1 MAMAKRNAKCR
12 AWSPSSKC
20 RRMVAKTAAASGG
33 RSSPSH
39 RPATP
44 RTSTLRTALTS
55 MRSSWIARLESNR
68 DARTPTAMAAKTMPT
83 PIRASSCWAAAGG
96 RWASQRRKASA
107 PMMAAAPIP
116 LIRARRQDRRVSAP
130 AQAPGIRLNGLPA
143 GLPAE
148 GLPSAATYRHA
159 QSGRTF
165 TLTTSNDNVRDTN
178 LLRSGQQSLNGPV
191 AAGGALLGR
200 VGLGALGDRTL
211 ERRSPGGMKR
221 KRLVGLAVRDAP
233 VGPAGGRVL
242 RAQLGQAFL
251 LGRQGGLEGVGK
263 LGVVHGDDPEASLQL
278 DHLHLSPCQLEIDRF
293 CHFLPL
299 IRYGATTLLRYYPEI
314 TTQSAPR
321 LCLEP
326 GSWLR
331 SESLPALDPD
341 RDGHVGGGAVS
352 VCRAEELVAQAK
364 RPDGPIASNE
374 ARRYVD
380 NYVAAADRSVG
391 AGRRLGG
398 RDRPALSLIGRR
410 IGGVIRGQSHELH
423 GIATIATAD
432 GERGCAAGAVVAV
445 TRSATRK
452 GNVLVHPEGRRDRS
466 SCAETVGDLDREFQ
480 IAARSREGTG

>member
-314 TTQSAPR
+314 TTQSGPR

-331 SESLPALDPD
+331 ELAPA
-341 RDGHVGGGAVS
+341 
-352 VCRAEELVAQAK
+352 
-364 RPDGPIASNE
+364 
-374 ARRYVD
+374 YVD
-380 NYVAAADRSVG
+380 GDRY
-391 AGRRLGG
+391 GG
-398 RDRPALSLIGRR
+398 LAIDRPG
-410 IGGVIRGQSHELH
+410 
-423 GIATIATAD
+423 
-432 GERGCAAGAVVAV
+432 AAWTMVGNNQRQGPVQAIYVVAV
-445 TRSATRK
+445 GSWNSHVDDSCTRRK
-452 GNVLVHPEGRRDRS
+452 G
-466 SCAETVGDLDREFQ
+466 
-480 IAARSREGTG
+480 

>member
-12 AWSPSSKC
+12 AWSPSSKW

-83 PIRASSCWAAAGG
+83 PIRTSSCWAAAGG
-96 RWASQRRKASA
+96 RWASHRRKASA

-178 LLRSGQQSLNGPV
+178 LLRSGQQSLNGRADRP
-191 AAGGALLGR
+191 GGALLGG
-200 VGLGALGDRTL
+200 VGLGALGDRAL
-211 ERRSPGGMKR
+211 EWRSPGGMKR

-263 LGVVHGDDPEASLQL
+263 LGVVHGDDPEASFQL
-278 DHLHLSPCQLEIDRF
+278 DDLHFGPRELEIDCF
-293 CHFLPL
+293 SH
-299 IRYGATTLLRYYPEI
+299 
-314 TTQSAPR
+314 
-321 LCLEP
+321 
-326 GSWLR
+326 
-331 SESLPALDPD
+331 SLPSYVRLI
-341 RDGHVGGGAVS
+341 VT
-352 VCRAEELVAQAK
+352 AE
-364 RPDGPIASNE
+364 PNNYPASRQVMPE
-374 ARRYVD
+374 TLEV
-380 NYVAAADRSVG
+380 
-391 AGRRLGG
+391 AGR
-398 RDRPALSLIGRR
+398 
-410 IGGVIRGQSHELH
+410 
-423 GIATIATAD
+423 
-432 GERGCAAGAVVAV
+432 CA
-445 TRSATRK
+445 
-452 GNVLVHPEGRRDRS
+452 
-466 SCAETVGDLDREFQ
+466 
-480 IAARSREGTG
+480 